1 MGQKVNPK
9 GYRVGVIKE
18 WDSKWFADKKDFS
31 DLLVEDVKIREF
43 IKKEAYEAGISDIE
57 IERAVNNLKI
67 TIFTGKPGMVIGRGG
82 AGVEELKTKIEKIA
96 PGKRIIINVE
106 EIKYQDLSA
115 QLVAENIANQ
125 LENRI
130 AFRRA
135 MKQSMQ
141 RTMRA
146 GAKGIKTMVS
156 GRLGGADMARSEGY
170 SEGTI
175 PLQTIR
181 ANIDYGFAEADTEY
195 GKIGCKVWIYK
206 GEVLPG
212 EKAEREPKLKQAPNN
227 RRKKRNNRRPN
238 RNNKG
243 QN

>member
-9 GYRVGVIKE
+9 GFRVGVIKD

-31 DLLVEDVKIREF
+31 DLLVEDYNIRKLV
-43 IKKEAYEAGISDIE
+43 KKEVYDAGIADIE

-67 TIFTGKPGMVIGRGG
+67 TIFTGKPGMVIGKGG
-82 AGVEELKTKIEKIA
+82 SGVEELKKKLEKLA

-115 QLVAENIANQ
+115 QLVAENIASQ
-125 LENRI
+125 LENRV

-135 MKQSMQ
+135 MKQSIQ

-156 GRLGGADMARSEGY
+156 GRVGGADMARSEGY

-175 PLQTIR
+175 PLQTLR

-212 EKAEREPKLKQAPNN
+212 EKALREPKMKQPKNN
-227 RRKKRNNRRPN
+227 RRRRNNRRPN
-238 RNNKG
+238 NK
-243 QN
+243 NK

>member
-9 GYRVGVIKE
+9 GFRVGVIKD

-31 DLLVEDVKIREF
+31 DLLVEDYNIRKIV
-43 IKKEAYEAGISDIE
+43 KKEVYDAGIADIE
-57 IERAVNNLKI
+57 IERAVNNVKV
-67 TIFTGKPGMVIGRGG
+67 TVFAGKPGMVIGKGG
-82 AGVEELKTKIEKIA
+82 SGVEELKKKLEKAA

-106 EIKYQDLSA
+106 EIRYQDLSA

-125 LENRI
+125 LENRV

-135 MKQSMQ
+135 MKQSIQ

-156 GRLGGADMARSEGY
+156 GRVGGADMARSEGY

-175 PLQTIR
+175 PLQTLR

-212 EKAEREPKLKQAPNN
+212 EKAQREPKMKQPRNN
-227 RRKKRNNRRPN
+227 RRKRRNNRRPN
-238 RNNKG
+238 NK
-243 QN
+243 

>member
-9 GYRVGVIKE
+9 GFRVGVIKD

-31 DLLVEDVKIREF
+31 DLLVEDYNIRKIV
-43 IKKEAYEAGISDIE
+43 KKEVYDAGIADIE
-57 IERAVNNLKI
+57 IERAVNNLKV
-67 TIFTGKPGMVIGRGG
+67 TVFAGKPGMVIGKGG
-82 AGVEELKTKIEKIA
+82 AGVEELKKKLEKAA

-115 QLVAENIANQ
+115 QLVAENIAGQ
-125 LENRI
+125 LENRV

-175 PLQTIR
+175 PLQTLR

-212 EKAEREPKLKQAPNN
+212 EKAQREPKMKQPRNN
-227 RRKKRNNRRPN
+227 RRRRNNRRPN
-238 RNNKG
+238 NK
-243 QN
+243 